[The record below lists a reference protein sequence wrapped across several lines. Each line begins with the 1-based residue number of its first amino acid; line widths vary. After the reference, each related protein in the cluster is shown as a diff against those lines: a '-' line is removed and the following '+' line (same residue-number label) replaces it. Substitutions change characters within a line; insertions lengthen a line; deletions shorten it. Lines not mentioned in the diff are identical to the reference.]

1 MPEGVAFVTG
11 ASQGI
16 GLAVARALLGRG
28 WKVAICARRAEGVDR
43 ASAELTGGLPI
54 VANRFFAAAADVSRE
69 EDVKRWIAD
78 ATARLGPPDL
88 LVNNAG
94 IGVFGEIG
102 KMTSENW
109 ERALGVNLRSA
120 FLCSREVLP
129 AMRARGRGY
138 IVNIS
143 SVAGKKGMAGTA
155 AYSASK
161 FGMIG
166 LSQSLQDE
174 VKGQNI
180 RVTAICPGYVAT
192 QLAEGASVPA
202 TEMIQPEDIAATV
215 LYLLD
220 LTPKVIVREIVIE
233 RIRSTVNTQEGT
245 ATCRTR

>member
-1 MPEGVAFVTG
+1 MSAGTAFVTG

-16 GLAVARALLGRG
+16 GLAIARALLGRG
-28 WKVAICARRAEGVDR
+28 WKVAICARRAEGVAR
-43 ASAELTGGLPI
+43 AAGDLTGAFPAVSSRLH
-54 VANRFFAAAADVSRE
+54 AAAADVSSE
-69 EDVKRWIAD
+69 SEAKRWIAD
-78 ATARLGPPDL
+78 ATERLGPPEV

-102 KMTSENW
+102 KLTAEGW
-109 ERALGVNLRSA
+109 DRALAVNLRSA
-120 FLCSREVLP
+120 FFCTREVLP
-129 AMRARGRGY
+129 AMRARGSGY

-143 SVAGKKGMAGTA
+143 SVAGKKGMSGTA

-180 RVTAICPGYVAT
+180 RVTAICPGYVDTA
-192 QLAEGASVPA
+192 LAKGAKVPA
-202 TEMIQPEDIAATV
+202 SEMIQPEDIAATV

-220 LTPKVIVREIVIE
+220 LTPKVVIREIVIE
-233 RIRSTVNTQEGT
+233 RIGAV
-245 ATCRTR
+245 

>member
-1 MPEGVAFVTG
+1 MPAGTALVTG

-16 GLAVARALLGRG
+16 GFAVARALLGRG
-28 WKVAICARRAEGVDR
+28 WKVGICARRAEGIER
-43 ASAELTGGLPI
+43 AASELTGGLPA
-54 VANRFFAAAADVSRE
+54 VANRLHAAAADVSRE
-69 EDVKRWIAD
+69 DEAKRWITEA
-78 ATARLGPPDL
+78 AARLGPPDL

-94 IGVFGEIG
+94 IGVFGEIP
-102 KMTSENW
+102 KLTTESW
-109 ERALGVNLRSA
+109 DRALAVNLRSA
-120 FLCSREVLP
+120 FLCTREVLP
-129 AMRARGRGY
+129 AMRAKGSGY

-143 SVAGKKGMAGTA
+143 SVAGKKGMSGTA

-192 QLAEGASVPA
+192 PLAEGAKVPA
-202 TEMIQPEDIAATV
+202 SDMIQPEDIAATV

-220 LTPKVIVREIVIE
+220 LTPKVVIREIVIE
-233 RIRSTVNTQEGT
+233 RIGAV
-245 ATCRTR
+245 

>member
-1 MPEGVAFVTG
+1 MPAGTAFITG

-16 GLAVARALLGRG
+16 GFSVARALLGRG
-28 WKVAICARRAEGVDR
+28 WKVAICARRAEGVER
-43 ASAELTGGLPI
+43 AAAELTGGLP
-54 VANRFFAAAADVSRE
+54 AMTGRLFAAVADVSRE
-69 EDVKRWIAD
+69 EDAKRWIAD

-102 KMTSENW
+102 KLTVEKW
-109 ERALGVNLRSA
+109 EQALDVNLKSA
-120 FLCSREVLP
+120 FLCAREVLP
-129 AMRARGRGY
+129 AMRAKGSGY

-143 SVAGKKGMAGTA
+143 SLAGKKGMSGTA

-166 LSQSLQDE
+166 LSQSLQEE

-192 QLAEGASVPA
+192 PLAEGANVPA
-202 TEMIQPEDIAATV
+202 AEMIQPEDIAATV

-220 LTPKVIVREIVIE
+220 LTPKVVIRELVIE
-233 RIRSTVNTQEGT
+233 RIG
-245 ATCRTR
+245 AI

>member
-1 MPEGVAFVTG
+1 LDAGK
-11 ASQGI
+11 SR
-16 GLAVARALLGRG
+16 LRHGREPG
-28 WKVAICARRAEGVDR
+28 DRARRRQRTARTRLEGRHLRAPRGGGRARHCGADGRSADR
-43 ASAELTGGLPI
+43 GEPVL
-54 VANRFFAAAADVSRE
+54 RRRADVSRE
-69 EDVKRWIAD
+69 EDVTRWFAD
-78 ATARLGPPDL
+78 ASARLGPPDL

-102 KMTSENW
+102 KLTAESW

-120 FLCSREVLP
+120 FLCAREVLP
-129 AMRARGRGY
+129 AMRARGSGY

-192 QLAEGASVPA
+192 PLAEGAPVPA
-202 TEMIQPEDIAATV
+202 AEMIQPEDIAATV

-220 LTPKVIVREIVIE
+220 LTPKVVIREMVIE
-233 RIRSTVNTQEGT
+233 RIG
-245 ATCRTR
+245 AL

>member
-1 MPEGVAFVTG
+1 MPEEVAFITG

-16 GLAVARALLGRG
+16 GFAVARALLGRG
-28 WKVAICARRAEGVDR
+28 WKVAICARRADGVER
-43 ASAELTGGLPI
+43 AAAELTGGVPV
-54 VANRFFAAAADVSRE
+54 VAKRLHAAVADVSRE
-69 EDVKRWIAD
+69 DEAKRWIAG
-78 ATARLGPPDL
+78 ATERLGPPDL

-102 KMTSENW
+102 KLTVENW
-109 ERALGVNLRSA
+109 ERALDVNLKSA
-120 FLCSREVLP
+120 FLATREALP
-129 AMRARGRGY
+129 AMRARGSGY

-143 SVAGKKGMAGTA
+143 SLAGKKGMSGTA

-166 LSQSLQDE
+166 FSQSLQEE

-192 QLAEGASVPA
+192 PLAEGAKVTA
-202 TEMIQPEDIAATV
+202 ADMIQPEDIAATV

-220 LTPKVIVREIVIE
+220 LTPKVVVREIVME
-233 RIRSTVNTQEGT
+233 RIGAV
-245 ATCRTR
+245 